1 MLELKVWL
9 RVMLLLCLA
18 PLVARAQ
25 IDPVKREL
33 LQLGYNAAIEGHSP
47 FSGYAFLY
55 WNEPQLIQT
64 NLALRLTDDPTS
76 DAPAENQDE
85 SSMLSMLE

>member
-9 RVMLLLCLA
+9 RVMLLLCLP

-47 FSGYAFLY
+47 FSGYAFFAILVA
-55 WNEPQLIQT
+55 
-64 NLALRLTDDPTS
+64 ALGGAYFYYRFTR
-76 DAPAENQDE
+76 
-85 SSMLSMLE
+85 